1 MGNRLG
7 WRISPGPLSA
17 ARTER
22 PAGPRDR
29 RLEQEWKLLGR
40 LAQTNP
46 GVLEPLGRRSLAD
59 GDTFEALIHQTC
71 GILSLACG
79 KPVLTRSHRISFR
92 FPRFFP
98 SVPIEAVL
106 AKPVFH
112 PNVDPRNGFVC
123 LWTRTSA
130 GDTVMEAAR
139 RLQQIIA
146 WKLVNFEAAHVMQ
159 PEAVEWAHRTSF
171 PAGLALNFTPL
182 VEVESFRRE
191 KSFTAQRDA
200 PFRRR
205 LTPLAG

>member
-1 MGNRLG
+1 MGNTLSRQTSH
-7 WRISPGPLSA
+7 RPLSA
-17 ARTER
+17 PGSEG
-22 PAGPRDR
+22 PAAPRDR
-29 RLEQEWKLLGR
+29 RLEQEWKLLGQ

-46 GVLEPLGRRSLAD
+46 GVLEVLRRRSLAD
-59 GDTFEALIHQTC
+59 SDIFEAMIHQTC

-79 KPVLTRSHRISFR
+79 KPVLARSHRVAFR

-98 SVPIEAVL
+98 SVPVEAVL

-139 RLQQIIA
+139 RLQQMIA
-146 WKLVNFEAAHVMQ
+146 WKLVNFEATHVMQ
-159 PEAVEWAHRTSF
+159 PEAVDWAHRMSF
-171 PAGLALNFTPL
+171 PASLVLDFTPL

-191 KSFTAQRDA
+191 KSFTARPDA

-205 LTPLAG
+205 LEPLPG